1 MINFPD
7 LSDDGEGC
15 EGLMLDC
22 VLFLLET
29 RVTIQDFE
37 LVDPIL
43 LGCLSEDDNIGVLV
57 QFLND
62 VLFGVD
68 IDEVEIFFID
78 SRGYCL
84 SLSKNNSSFIFLESW
99 LLDIK

>member
-43 LGCLSEDDNIGVLV
+43 LGCLSEDDNIGALV
-57 QFLND
+57 
-62 VLFGVD
+62 
-68 IDEVEIFFID
+68 
-78 SRGYCL
+78 
-84 SLSKNNSSFIFLESW
+84 
-99 LLDIK
+99 